1 MNRMRGVVAMVA
13 LGACLWEPLIAM
25 AGPRSGGS
33 FGGRGGFRSSSAP
46 SSRSYSTGRSPT
58 RSFGGGTNVIVTPG
72 FGLGWGGAS
81 YGYGYGGG
89 GGMLGTLLIFGF
101 LGIGAF
107 MVVRAVRRSQR
118 QVVSGPW
125 GNNDDDQIDAT
136 PERAFVYKLQL
147 GLGRSARGIRARLE
161 KFAAEGDTA
170 SEAGLASLLQQT
182 SLELMREKDSIR
194 YGTVEA
200 NGPMSLTNGETK
212 MNSLALGERS
222 RFAVERVRGADGN
235 VRRSE
240 AAATSS
246 PDALEYVVVTVVVAT
261 RTPLPDLKPVTDRE
275 SLEAGL
281 GQLGGVP
288 PQGLLGLEVIWT
300 PADADDALT
309 ETDLL
314 TSYPTLRGV

>member
-1 MNRMRGVVAMVA
+1 MNRFRGAVLLVA
-13 LGACLWEPLIAM
+13 LGAFLLEPLMAL

-33 FGGRGGFRSSSAP
+33 FGGRGGFRSSSS
-46 SSRSYSTGRSPT
+46 SSRSYSSGRSPS

-72 FGLGWGGAS
+72 FGFGLGGGS

-89 GGMLGTLLIFGF
+89 GGGMLGTLLVFGL
-101 LGIGAF
+101 LGMGAF
-107 MVVRAVRRSQR
+107 MVIRAVRRSQR

-125 GNNDDDQIDAT
+125 GGDDEGHVESAPD
-136 PERAFVYKLQL
+136 RAFVYKLQM
-147 GLGRSARGIRARLE
+147 GLGRSARQIRARLE

-170 SEAGLASLLQQT
+170 SEAGLVSLLQQT

-194 YGTVEA
+194 YGAVEA

-212 MNSLALGERS
+212 LNSLALGERS
-222 RFAVERVRGADGN
+222 RFQVERVRGADGN